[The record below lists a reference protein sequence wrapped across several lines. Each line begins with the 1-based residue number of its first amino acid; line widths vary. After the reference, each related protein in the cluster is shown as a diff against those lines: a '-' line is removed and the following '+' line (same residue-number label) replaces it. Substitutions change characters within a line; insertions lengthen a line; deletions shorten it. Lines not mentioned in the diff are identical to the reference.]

1 VNLLV
6 AVLAPHK
13 GRDYDPCCC
22 SGSMFV
28 SCQDFVTSHGGRSD
42 DISIYGQKSNPTTWR
57 LAAMNLAI
65 RPFAA
70 DLGQEPADSFARDQH
85 PDQRFDHIMANPPF
99 NISDWGGEKYQDD
112 PRWHYGRPPTG
123 NANTAW
129 LPHWLDEF
137 PPERRGPDP

>member
-1 VNLLV
+1 ME
-6 AVLAPHK
+6 VLAPRK
-13 GRDYDPCCC
+13 GRVYDPCCG
-22 SGSMFV
+22 SGGLFV

-42 DISIYGQKSNPTTWR
+42 DNSIYGQVSNPTTWR

-137 PPERRGPDP
+137 PPEPRGPDP